1 MLEGEKV
8 FILRDECD
16 YYMGKTYQ
24 YQGEIYPS
32 FSNNLEDAKVYK
44 SKKVAINSCNRLNE
58 KISNGQFYKVFEIK
72 E

>member
-1 MLEGEKV
+1 MFV
-8 FILRDECD
+8 LRDECD

-24 YQGEIYPS
+24 YQGEIFPS

-44 SKKVAINSCNRLNE
+44 SKKVAINSCNT
-58 KISNGQFYKVFEIK
+58 NGQIYKVFEIK